1 MDQLPMSEVRMVVT
15 DLDGTLLQSDQSIS
29 PTDTETL
36 ERLKSLGVCRVAATG
51 RNLFKVRQVL
61 NTDAPFDY
69 VIVSS
74 GAGIIDWKS
83 QKLLRALFISEER
96 SGEIIHYLIS
106 ENQNFKV
113 SRELPD
119 NHNFGWWESYECPEL
134 KRYVEHHKKLG
145 DAVQIDPDKPFI
157 SSQFLLFFP
166 RTSEQFNVMKE
177 KIQSAFP
184 ELSIIRTTSP
194 LNPDYTWMEVFPNS
208 VSKAHGIE
216 EICRITGI
224 ARENTL
230 GIGNDFNDLEML
242 DFTHHS
248 YVVDNA
254 PDELKLKYL
263 ISLAH
268 YEDGFSHAVNK
279 HIKR

>member
-1 MDQLPMSEVRMVVT
+1 MFEVKMVVT

-29 PTDTETL
+29 PADQKTL
-36 ERLKSLGVCRVAATG
+36 ERLGNLGLCRVAATG
-51 RNLFKVRQVL
+51 RNLYKVRLVL
-61 NTDAPFDY
+61 NEVSPFDY
-69 VIVSS
+69 VIFSS
-74 GAGIIDWKS
+74 GAGIMDWKS
-83 QKLLRALFISEER
+83 QQLIRAMSIPLETTTEIMNFLI
-96 SGEIIHYLIS
+96 GEKY
-106 ENQNFKV
+106 NFKV

-119 NHNFGWWESYECPEL
+119 NHNFGWWESYDCPEL
-134 KRYVEHHKKLG
+134 TRYVAHHKKFG
-145 DAVQIDPDKPFI
+145 DAVKIDPDHPFTA
-157 SSQFLLFFP
+157 SQFLMFFP
-166 RTSEQFNVMKE
+166 RESDQFELVKS
-177 KIQSAFP
+177 KVQARFP
-184 ELSIIRTTSP
+184 ELSVIKTTSP
-194 LNPDYTWMEVFPNS
+194 LDANYIWMEIFPNS

-242 DFTHHS
+242 DFTQHS

-254 PDELKLKYL
+254 PEELKLKYL

-279 HIKR
+279 HVSHHP

>member
-1 MDQLPMSEVRMVVT
+1 MPEVKMVVT

-29 PTDTETL
+29 PTDKETL
-36 ERLKSLGVCRVAATG
+36 ERLGNIGVCRVAATG

-61 NTDAPFDY
+61 NVNSPFDY

-74 GAGIIDWKS
+74 GAGIMDWKS
-83 QKLLRALFISEER
+83 QQLIRAMSIPAFTT
-96 SGEIIHYLIS
+96 GEIIHFLIS

-113 SRELPD
+113 SHELPD
-119 NHNFGWWESYECPEL
+119 NHNFAWWESYDCPEL
-134 KRYVEHHKKLG
+134 KRYVEYHKNFG
-145 DAVQIDPDKPFI
+145 DAVKVDPEKSFI
-157 SSQFLLFFP
+157 SSQLLLFYP
-166 RTSEQFNVMKE
+166 RESDHFEIFKE
-177 KIQSAFP
+177 KILLAFP
-184 ELSIIRTTSP
+184 ELSVIRTTSP
-194 LNPDYTWMEVFPNS
+194 LNPDYTWMEIFPNG

-216 EICRITGI
+216 DICRITGI
-224 ARENTL
+224 DRENTL

-242 DFTHHS
+242 DFTHLS

-254 PDELKLKYL
+254 PEELKIKYL

-279 HIKR
+279 HL

>member
-1 MDQLPMSEVRMVVT
+1 MPEVKMVVT

-29 PTDTETL
+29 PTDKETL
-36 ERLKSLGVCRVAATG
+36 ERLGNLGVCRVAATG

-61 NTDAPFDY
+61 NENSPFDF

-74 GAGIIDWKS
+74 GAGIMDWKS
-83 QKLLRALFISEER
+83 QKLIRAISIPASET
-96 SGEIIHYLIS
+96 GDIIHYLIN

-119 NHNFGWWESYECPEL
+119 NHNFGWWESYDCPEL
-134 KRYVEHHKKLG
+134 KRYVEHHKKFG
-145 DAVQIDPDKPFI
+145 DAVKIDPDKPFV
-157 SSQFLLFFP
+157 SSQLLMFFP
-166 RTSEQFNVMKE
+166 SESNQFEVFKD
-177 KIQSAFP
+177 KIQSIFP

-194 LNPDYTWMEVFPNS
+194 LNPGYTWMEIFPHG

-216 EICRITGI
+216 EICRITCI

-242 DFTHHS
+242 DYTHLS

-254 PDELKLKYL
+254 PEELKIRYL

-268 YEDGFSHAVNK
+268 NEDGFSHAVNQHLK
-279 HIKR
+279 KE

>member
-1 MDQLPMSEVRMVVT
+1 MSEVKMVVT
-15 DLDGTLLQSDQSIS
+15 DLDGTLLQADHSIS
-29 PTDTETL
+29 EQDMQTL
-36 ERLKSLGVCRVAATG
+36 ERLGGLGVLRVAATG

-61 NTDAPFDY
+61 NENSPFDY

-74 GAGIIDWKS
+74 GAGIIDWKT
-83 QKLLRALFISEER
+83 QKLIRALSIPVQTAK
-96 SGEIIHYLIS
+96 EIIHYLID
-106 ENQNFKV
+106 EKQNFKV

-119 NHNFGWWESYECPEL
+119 NHNFAWWKSYDCPEL
-134 KRYVEHHKKLG
+134 DRYVEHHKKLG
-145 DAVQIDPDKPFI
+145 DAVKIDPNYPFVA
-157 SSQFLLFFP
+157 SQILMFFP
-166 RTSEQFNVMKE
+166 LGSNQFEVVKE
-177 KIQSAFP
+177 MLQNKFP
-184 ELSIIRTTSP
+184 DLSLIRTTSP
-194 LNPDYTWMEVFPNS
+194 LSPDYTWMEIFPNG

-254 PDELKLKYL
+254 PEELKLKYL

-268 YEDGFSHAVNK
+268 YDDGFSHAVNK
-279 HIKR
+279 HL

>member
-1 MDQLPMSEVRMVVT
+1 MSEVKMVVT
-15 DLDGTLLQSDQSIS
+15 DLDGTLLQTDQSIS
-29 PTDTETL
+29 PTDQETL
-36 ERLKSLGVCRVAATG
+36 ERLGILGVCRVAATG

-61 NTDAPFDY
+61 NENTPFDY

-74 GAGIIDWKS
+74 GAGIMDWKA
-83 QKLLRALFISEER
+83 QKLIQAMSIPATAT
-96 SGEIIHYLIS
+96 GEIIHFLIG

-119 NHNFGWWESYECPEL
+119 NHNFAWWESYDCPEL
-134 KRYVEHHKKLG
+134 TRYVEHHKKFG
-145 DAVQIDPDKPFI
+145 DAVKIDPEKPFI
-157 SSQFLLFFP
+157 ASQILMFFP
-166 RTSEQFNVMKE
+166 GESNQFEVMKE
-177 KIQSAFP
+177 KIQSKFP
-184 ELSIIRTTSP
+184 DLSIIRTTSP
-194 LNPDYTWMEVFPNS
+194 LDPKYTWMEIFPNG

-242 DFTHHS
+242 DFTQHS
-248 YVVDNA
+248 YVVGNA
-254 PDELKLKYL
+254 PEELKIRYL

-268 YEDGFSHAVNK
+268 FDDGFSHAVNK
-279 HIKR
+279 HL

>member
-1 MDQLPMSEVRMVVT
+1 MSEVKMVVT

-29 PTDTETL
+29 LKDKETL
-36 ERLKSLGVCRVAATG
+36 ERLGNLGVCRVAATG

-61 NTDAPFDY
+61 NENSPFDY

-74 GAGIIDWKS
+74 GAGIMDWKS
-83 QKLLRALFISEER
+83 QKLIRTLSIPADLT
-96 SGEIIHYLIS
+96 GEIIHYLIS

-119 NHNFGWWESYECPEL
+119 NHNFGWWESFDCPEL

-145 DAVQIDPDKPFI
+145 DAVKIDPENPFI
-157 SSQFLLFFP
+157 SSQFLMFFP
-166 RTSEQFNVMKE
+166 SESNQFELVRD
-177 KIQSAFP
+177 KILLAFP
-184 ELSIIRTTSP
+184 GLSVIRTTSP
-194 LNPDYTWMEVFPNS
+194 LDPNYTWMEVFPNG

-248 YVVDNA
+248 YVVGNA
-254 PDELKLKYL
+254 PEELKIKYL
-263 ISLAH
+263 ISPAH
-268 YEDGFSHAVNK
+268 NEDGFSHAVNQHLK
-279 HIKR
+279 DEGKII

>member
-1 MDQLPMSEVRMVVT
+1 MSEVKMVVT
-15 DLDGTLLQSDQSIS
+15 DLDGTLLQSDHSIS
-29 PTDTETL
+29 PTDKETL
-36 ERLKSLGVCRVAATG
+36 ERLGSLDVCRVAATG

-61 NTDAPFDY
+61 NEDSPFDY

-83 QKLLRALFISEER
+83 QKLIRALSIPAETT
-96 SGEIIHYLIS
+96 GEIIQFLIR
-106 ENQNFKV
+106 ERQNFKV

-119 NHNFGWWESYECPEL
+119 NHNFAWWESYECPEL
-134 KRYVEHHKKLG
+134 KRYVEHHSKMG
-145 DAVQIDPDKPFI
+145 DAVKVDPGMPFI
-157 SSQFLLFFP
+157 ASQILMFFANE
-166 RTSEQFNVMKE
+166 SNQFEEVKE
-177 KIQSAFP
+177 MIQSTFP
-184 ELSIIRTTSP
+184 GLSIIRTTSP
-194 LNPDYTWMEVFPNS
+194 LDPGYTWMEIFPKG

-242 DFTHHS
+242 DFTHLS
-248 YVVDNA
+248 YVVENA
-254 PDELKLKYL
+254 PEELKIKYL

-268 YEDGFSHAVNK
+268 YDDGFSHAVNK
-279 HIKR
+279 HI